1 MPPALARSGKAIEK
15 MNSLKVSQLRAGDSV
30 ALAVTKRLYP
40 QTALERQDPT
50 DESPALQGS
59 KNLVQNYSVAYS
71 LSITR
76 FKIFL
81 WLTVQ
86 P

>member
-1 MPPALARSGKAIEK
+1 MPPALARSGKAVEK
-15 MNSLKVSQLRAGDSV
+15 MNSLQVSQQRAGDSA

-40 QTALERQDPT
+40 QTALGRQDPT
-50 DESPALQGS
+50 GEFPALQGS
-59 KNLVQNYSVAYS
+59 KNLVQNCSVVYSPA
-71 LSITR
+71 ITR
-76 FKIFL
+76 LKIFL